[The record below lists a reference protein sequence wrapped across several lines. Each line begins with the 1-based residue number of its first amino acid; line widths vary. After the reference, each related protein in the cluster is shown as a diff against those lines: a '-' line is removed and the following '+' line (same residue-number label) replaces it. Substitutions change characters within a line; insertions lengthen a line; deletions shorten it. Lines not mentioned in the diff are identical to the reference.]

1 MEKFYITTPI
11 YYVNDLPHIG
21 HTLTTVLADIFARYK
36 KQVGFDVFFTTGTD
50 EHGLKIKQAAEKA
63 GQHPQEFAD
72 EVATEFKKAWQLL
85 NIQYNYFIRT
95 TNPKHKSLAQQFL
108 RVLRDRGHIYKDIY
122 EGLYCVGCE
131 KFLTESD
138 LDERNHCPLHKPEQT
153 IHQQEENYFFKL
165 AQFTPKVKQLII
177 EDKLKIVPSERK
189 KEILARIEQG
199 VEDISISREKL
210 GWGVPIPWD
219 KSQTAYVWVE
229 ALLNY
234 WTIPQIV
241 DKPYFWPPD
250 LQTLGKEILWFH
262 GVIWPAIL
270 LAVGEKLPQGLFAHS
285 FFMIDGRK
293 MSKSLGNVI
302 TPQQLVERYGVDAT
316 RYLLAK
322 SVPCTDDS
330 DVGLAKF
337 DELYTADLANGLGNL
352 IARVAALAEKTQ
364 ITNSINSKEQ
374 LAFYPEVQTQL
385 KKFRFDL
392 ALAFIWDKKIRE
404 LDRLIDKRQPW
415 NLAGKKLQAAL
426 SDIITAIPQIAYNLR
441 PFLPTTAQTIISQ
454 YSGKIKKGESLF
466 PRLKIE

>member
-36 KQVGFDVFFTTGTD
+36 KQAGFDAYFTTGTD

-63 GQHPQEFAD
+63 GKHPQEFAD
-72 EVATEFKKAWQLL
+72 EVALEFKKAWQLL
-85 NIQYNYFIRT
+85 DIQYDYFIRT
-95 TNPKHKSLAQQFL
+95 TNPKHKGLAQHFL
-108 RVLRDRGHIYKDIY
+108 GVLRDLGHIYKDIY

-138 LDERNHCPLHKPEQT
+138 LNENNRCPLHKPEQT
-153 IHQQEENYFFKL
+153 IHQKEENYFFKL
-165 AQFTPKVKQLII
+165 SEFTQKVKQLIV
-177 EDKLKIVPSERK
+177 EDKFKIEPLERRS
-189 KEILARIEQG
+189 EILARIEQG

-210 GWGVPIPWD
+210 DWGVPIPWD
-219 KSQTAYVWVE
+219 KSQTSYVWVE

-241 DKPYFWPPD
+241 DKPNLWPPD

-262 GVIWPAIL
+262 GVIWPAML
-270 LAVGEKLPQGLFAHS
+270 LAVGEKLPQGLFVHS
-285 FFMIDGRK
+285 FFMIDGKK

-302 TPQQLVERYGVDAT
+302 NPQQLVERYGVDGT

-322 SVPCTDDS
+322 SLPYSDDS
-330 DVGLAKF
+330 YVGLAKF
-337 DELYTADLANGLGNL
+337 DEWYTADLANGLGNL
-352 IARVAALAEKTQ
+352 VARVATLAEKAG
-364 ITNSINSKEQ
+364 IENKTNKRKQ
-374 LAFYPEVQTQL
+374 FKFYPET
-385 KKFRFDL
+385 KSYFDIYRFDL
-392 ALAFIWDKKIRE
+392 ALAFIWEKKIRE

-415 NLAGKKLQAAL
+415 NLAGEKLQEAL
-426 SDIITAIPQIAYNLR
+426 SDIVTEIPQIAYNLK
-441 PFLPTTAQTIISQ
+441 PFLPATAQEIINQ

-466 PRLKIE
+466 PRLK